1 MKVLKLNKS
10 AIALIFTM
18 MKNSIAKNNGD
29 KEDEGDE
36 GVKDLIDMT
45 IRKMDHD
52 HDGKISFSDV
62 STVLCIVMDIIII
75 ITTVDKEPLLM
86 EAFGN
91 CLPSNR
97 AGVEFIARVLDS
109 RPTTML
115 YQA

>member
-1 MKVLKLNKS
+1 
-10 AIALIFTM
+10 M
-18 MKNSIAKNNGD
+18 MKNCIVKNKGD

-52 HDGKISFSDV
+52 HDGKISFSDF
-62 STVLCIVMDIIII
+62 SA
-75 ITTVDKEPLLM
+75 TVDKEPLLM

>member
-1 MKVLKLNKS
+1 
-10 AIALIFTM
+10 M

-52 HDGKISFSDV
+52 HDGKISFSDF
-62 STVLCIVMDIIII
+62 S
-75 ITTVDKEPLLM
+75 TTVDKKPLLM